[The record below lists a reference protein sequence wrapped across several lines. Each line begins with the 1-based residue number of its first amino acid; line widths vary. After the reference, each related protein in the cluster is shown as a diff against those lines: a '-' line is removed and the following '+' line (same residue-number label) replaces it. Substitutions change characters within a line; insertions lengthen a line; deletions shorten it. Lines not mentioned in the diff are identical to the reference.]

1 MLMGLSGTHARNPA
15 IFAIILLHKMIYAGA
30 NSGGEWDERPDVL
43 SCLAAGCMANEPASQ
58 NVAISQGVCAFWPGI
73 EVGVGAGEGEGEP

>member
-30 NSGGEWDERPDVL
+30 NSGGEWDEGL
-43 SCLAAGCMANEPASQ
+43 MY
-58 NVAISQGVCAFWPGI
+58 
-73 EVGVGAGEGEGEP
+73 